1 MSIIEKLFEGELT
14 PEVFCQKKSAAY
26 LSAQDEIID
35 LVQNLDKKTADA
47 LIEQYSTMERES
59 TCAYFK
65 LGFRWG
71 GQFIAEA
78 LLSDDSP

>member
-1 MSIIEKLFEGELT
+1 MSIIEKLFEGELS
-14 PEVFCQKKSAAY
+14 PEVCCREKSVIY
-26 LSAQDEIID
+26 LSAQDEMIG

-47 LIEQYSTMERES
+47 LIEQYATMERES

-71 GQFIAEA
+71 VQFIIEA
-78 LLSDDSP
+78 LREIS